1 MVQRAGG
8 RKRCGDRQQTEVS
21 ATFCR
26 KNRSI
31 RRTNATIQIVKRTSI
46 SIALALAATVLSSAA
61 LGLSDPQDSG
71 QNREIGR
78 TTEKEI
84 KVTLS
89 SAFGTV
95 VIRKGEPSKVLLAES
110 ADDRSASGVM
120 QMEYA
125 IRNRVGFLDVTL
137 GEGTVEKDGKHTSF
151 KLDKFD
157 RGKWFLKFSEAI
169 PISFD
174 VELGVGKGDFNLTG
188 LDVKDFTLSTGASDV
203 SLAFD
208 EVNHGQIENLTVESG
223 VSKFDARNLANA
235 NFRRFHF
242 QGGMGSYTL
251 DFGGTLRNEVD
262 VDIEVGLGLV
272 TILIPEETGA
282 KVIYEKSWASKLDCD
297 DDFERTGDNEY
308 ISSNYHRAAGRMNI
322 NINSGF
328 GSIKIRRR

>member
-1 MVQRAGG
+1 MNSPKTDSSV
-8 RKRCGDRQQTEVS
+8 
-21 ATFCR
+21 TFHR
-26 KNRSI
+26 YNRII
-31 RRTNATIQIVKRTSI
+31 RRTNETIHSVKRISI
-46 SIALALAATVLSSAA
+46 SIALALAATLLSSAA

-120 QMEYA
+120 DMEYA

-137 GEGTVEKDGKHTSF
+137 GEDKVEKDGKHTSF

-208 EVNHGQIENLTVESG
+208 DMNHGQIENLTIESG

-235 NFRRFHF
+235 NFRHFRF

-308 ISSNYHRAAGRMNI
+308 ISANYHRAAGRMNI
-322 NINSGF
+322 NIDSGF

>member
-1 MVQRAGG
+1 
-8 RKRCGDRQQTEVS
+8 
-21 ATFCR
+21 
-26 KNRSI
+26 
-31 RRTNATIQIVKRTSI
+31 VKRTTVHI
-46 SIALALAATVLSSAA
+46 LLTLAVALSSSAA
-61 LGLSDPQDSG
+61 LALSDPQDSG
-71 QNREIGR
+71 QTREIGR

-95 VIRKGEPSKVLLAES
+95 VIRKGEPSKVVLAES
-110 ADDRSASGVM
+110 ADDRAASGLM
-120 QMEYA
+120 DMEYA
-125 IRNRVGFLDVTL
+125 IRNRVGFLDLTL
-137 GEGTVEKDGKHTSF
+137 GEGRYEKDDKHSSF
-151 KLDKFD
+151 KLDNFN
-157 RGKWFLKFSEAI
+157 RGKWFLKFSESI

-174 VELGVGKGDFNLTG
+174 VQLGVGKGDFNLSG

-208 EVNHGQIENLTVESG
+208 DENRGQIENLSIESG

-251 DFGGTLRNEVD
+251 DFGGKLKNEVD

-272 TILIPEETGA
+272 TILIPSEIGA

-297 DDFERTGDNEY
+297 DDFESTGENEY
-308 ISSNYHRAAGRMNI
+308 TSSNYHRATGRMNI